1 MATRKNNP
9 EIKETNPKQ
18 TTPSIPEPDVPLEPQ
33 IPSLTVRIYP
43 VNSKSKL
50 RATATV
56 NIAGAF
62 AVRGF
67 KIFDSDKGLFVKEPQ
82 QNYVKN
88 GTELSSSAFFPI
100 TKEAREKLYG
110 QILTSYDLTIRH
122 GQDEGLLEDEEETPD
137 MSDFADDD
145 LPFDADIPA
154 PTDEEAPGMKM

>member
-1 MATRKNNP
+1 MAERKEPTENMENKTA
-9 EIKETNPKQ
+9 EQETAQ
-18 TTPSIPEPDVPLEPQ
+18 TAQ

-50 RATATV
+50 KATATV

-67 KIFDSDKGLFVKEPQ
+67 KIYDSDKGLFVKEPQ

-110 QILTSYDLTIRH
+110 QILTSYDLTIHH
-122 GQDEGLLEDEEETPD
+122 GQQDDLLDDEEEAANIG
-137 MSDFADDD
+137 DFADED
-145 LPFDADIPA
+145 LPFETDVPDPA
-154 PTDEEAPGMKM
+154 MSMG

>member
-1 MATRKNNP
+1 MATRKAGP
-9 EIKETNPKQ
+9 ETETKGP
-18 TTPSIPEPDVPLEPQ
+18 TPAIPDPEAPLEPQ

-50 RATATV
+50 KATATV

-67 KIFDSDKGLFVKEPQ
+67 KIFDSEKGLFVKEPQ

-100 TKEAREKLYG
+100 TKEAREKLYS
-110 QILTSYDLTIRH
+110 QILMSYDLTVRH
-122 GQDEGLLEDEEETPD
+122 EQDESLLDDDSEAPD
-137 MSDFADDD
+137 VRDFADED
-145 LPFDADIPA
+145 LPFGNDIPA
-154 PTDEEAPGMKM
+154 PTDEEAPGMNMT

>member
-1 MATRKNNP
+1 MATRKTGP
-9 EIKETNPKQ
+9 ETETKET
-18 TTPSIPEPDVPLEPQ
+18 TPAIPEAEVPLEPQ

-50 RATATV
+50 KATATV

-67 KIFDSDKGLFVKEPQ
+67 KIFDSEKGLFVKEPQ

-110 QILTSYDLTIRH
+110 QILTSYDVTIHH
-122 GQDEGLLEDEEETPD
+122 GQDASPLEDEEETPD
-137 MSDFADDD
+137 LGDFSDED
-145 LPFDADIPA
+145 LPFGEEP
-154 PTDEEAPGMKM
+154 PMPSDEEAPDMKM

>member
-1 MATRKNNP
+1 MATRKTGP
-9 EIKETNPKQ
+9 ETETKET
-18 TTPSIPEPDVPLEPQ
+18 TPAIPEAEVPLEPQ

-50 RATATV
+50 KATATV

-67 KIFDSDKGLFVKEPQ
+67 KIFDSEKGLFVKEPQ

-110 QILTSYDLTIRH
+110 QILTSYDLTIHH
-122 GQDEGLLEDEEETPD
+122 GQDESPLEDEEETPD
-137 MSDFADDD
+137 LGDFSDED
-145 LPFDADIPA
+145 LPFGEEP
-154 PTDEEAPGMKM
+154 PMPSDEEAPDMKM

>member
-1 MATRKNNP
+1 MATRKTGP
-9 EIKETNPKQ
+9 ETETKET
-18 TTPSIPEPDVPLEPQ
+18 TPAIPEAEVPLEPQ

-50 RATATV
+50 KATATV

-67 KIFDSDKGLFVKEPQ
+67 KIFDSEKGLFVKEPQ

-110 QILTSYDLTIRH
+110 QILTSYDVTIHH
-122 GQDEGLLEDEEETPD
+122 GQDASPLEDEEETPD
-137 MSDFADDD
+137 M
-145 LPFDADIPA
+145 
-154 PTDEEAPGMKM
+154 KM

>member
-1 MATRKNNP
+1 MATRKVGL
-9 EIKETNPKQ
+9 ETEAKET
-18 TTPSIPEPDVPLEPQ
+18 TPAIPEPEVPLESQ

-50 RATATV
+50 KATATV

-67 KIFDSDKGLFVKEPQ
+67 KIFDGEKGLFVKEPQ

-110 QILTSYDLTIRH
+110 QILTSYDLTIHH
-122 GQDEGLLEDEEETPD
+122 GQDETLQDDEGEAPSV
-137 MSDFADDD
+137 SDFADED
-145 LPFDADIPA
+145 LPFGNDAPL
-154 PTDEEAPGMKM
+154 PSDEEALDMKM

>member
-1 MATRKNNP
+1 MATRK
-9 EIKETNPKQ
+9 EDSQIME
-18 TTPSIPEPDVPLEPQ
+18 TTPTIAAPEVSPGSQ
-33 IPSLTVRIYP
+33 IPNFTVRIYP

-67 KIFDSDKGLFVKEPQ
+67 KIFEGDKGLFVREPQ

-88 GTELSSSAFFPI
+88 GTELSSSTFFPV

-110 QILTSYDLTIRH
+110 QILTSYDLTIH
-122 GQDEGLLEDEEETPD
+122 QGQADDLLEDEEELPE
-137 MSDFADDD
+137 SEDFGD
-145 LPFDADIPA
+145 LPFESDIPT
-154 PTDEEAPGMKM
+154 PTDEEIPGMSMG